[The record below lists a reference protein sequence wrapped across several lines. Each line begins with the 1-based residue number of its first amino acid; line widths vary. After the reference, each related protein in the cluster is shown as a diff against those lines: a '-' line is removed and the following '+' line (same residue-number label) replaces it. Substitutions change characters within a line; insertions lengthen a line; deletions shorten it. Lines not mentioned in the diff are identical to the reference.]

1 MSPQGVRS
9 VRVRRVAIFLLA
21 GVSLSAQEPLG
32 PAQNSVNYSL
42 EKEAALGRQ
51 LAAEFR
57 RRTIPIDSPIVQN
70 YLDRVGQRIAAY
82 MPDAKFP
89 FTFSVIADEPCQTH
103 EPTALPGGYVFV
115 PLSLFVAARE
125 EDEFAG
131 MLAHAMEH
139 VAQRHETR
147 QATRGTTAT
156 IPLIVM
162 GGWGCSGGLAVPVA
176 FLASQ
181 QNAELEADVLAV
193 QTLSRAG
200 FDPNALVRYIER
212 VQVQPAGPT
221 SKAYSPT
228 PDRDKRVAALLAT
241 IQKLPKVDYAVA
253 PTDEF
258 ATARHE
264 ALRFMEEPVRSKAPP
279 SLMRKKQE

>member
-1 MSPQGVRS
+1 
-9 VRVRRVAIFLLA
+9 VRVRRVAMFLLA

-32 PAQNSVNYSL
+32 PAQNGVNYSL
-42 EKEAALGRQ
+42 EKEAALGKH
-51 LAAEFR
+51 LAADFR
-57 RRTIPIDSPIVQN
+57 RRTIPVDSPVVQI
-70 YLDRVGQRIAAY
+70 YLDRVGQKIAAS
-82 MPDAKFP
+82 MPDARFP
-89 FTFSVIADEPCQTH
+89 FTFSVIADEPCRIH

-115 PLSLFVAARE
+115 PVGLFVAAQE

-139 VAQRHETR
+139 VAQRHGPR

-156 IPLIVM
+156 IPLIFM
-162 GGWGCSGGLAVPVA
+162 GGWGCSGELAVPAA

-181 QNAELEADVLAV
+181 RSAELEADVSAV
-193 QTLSRAG
+193 QTLARAG
-200 FDPNALVRYIER
+200 FDPNALVRYVER
-212 VQVQPAGPT
+212 VQVQPTGPM
-221 SKAYSPT
+221 SKVYSPI
-228 PDRDKRVAALLAT
+228 PDRDERITALLAA

-264 ALRFMEEPVRSKAPP
+264 ARRLMEEPVRSKAPP